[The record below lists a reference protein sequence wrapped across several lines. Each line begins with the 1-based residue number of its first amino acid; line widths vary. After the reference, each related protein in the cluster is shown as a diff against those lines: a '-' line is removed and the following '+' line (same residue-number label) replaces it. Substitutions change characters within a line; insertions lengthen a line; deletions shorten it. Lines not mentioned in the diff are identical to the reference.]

1 MMHQDPRMMNNE
13 EAQWWCR
20 IPNRFHRYKYLYIY
34 IYVYTYIHVDMYM
47 KNMCVYLESRYLLQ
61 TCFVFIL
68 PGNVFPF
75 DYYVAN
81 SLKPPP
87 TIMY

>member
-1 MMHQDPRMMNNE
+1 
-13 EAQWWCR
+13 
-20 IPNRFHRYKYLYIY
+20 
-34 IYVYTYIHVDMYM
+34 MYM

-87 TIMY
+87 TIHLFRVF

>member
-1 MMHQDPRMMNNE
+1 MYMMN
-13 EAQWWCR
+13 
-20 IPNRFHRYKYLYIY
+20 I
-34 IYVYTYIHVDMYM
+34 
-47 KNMCVYLESRYLLQ
+47 CVYLESRYLLQ

>member
-1 MMHQDPRMMNNE
+1 MVSDSSSVLQV
-13 EAQWWCR
+13 Q
-20 IPNRFHRYKYLYIY
+20 IFIY
-34 IYVYTYIHVDMYM
+34 IYTYIHVDMYM

-87 TIMY
+87 TIHLFRVF